1 MRDLRV
7 WSLLR
12 DAIESGGS
20 AVLMVVVESIGSSP
34 GRVGFKMAVAVDG
47 RMAGSIG
54 GGIMEHKLVELA
66 LERLRSGRPL
76 WEVKRQVHSKE
87 APTDQS
93 GMICSGEQTIA
104 ILQLHSVH
112 LNAVSEAIAF
122 LEFGNPILLKISNEG
137 LDIHIAGS
145 SNSRVLF
152 SKADSNQWTY
162 EEVSAPSLVAHVVG
176 AGHVGLEMCK
186 ILAGLDYLVINYD
199 DRPVLNTLEANAF
212 AHKKVV
218 TEYPLL
224 GELIPSGPEHF
235 VILMTFGYRT
245 DEVALR
251 ALIGREF
258 GYLGMMGSEAK
269 VAKMM
274 ASLRAD
280 GIDEAWLQSIKSPAG
295 LIPHC
300 KTPAEIALSIAAE
313 MVAAR
318 NGKITNMLP

>member
-34 GRVGFKMAVAVDG
+34 GRVAFKMAVAADG

-66 LERLRSGRPL
+66 LERLRSGRPI

-104 ILQLHSVH
+104 LLQLHSGH
-112 LNAVSEAIAF
+112 LHAVAETIAF
-122 LEFGNPILLKISNEG
+122 LESGNPILLKISNEG

-145 SNSRVLF
+145 SIARPHF
-152 SKADSNQWTY
+152 SKVDSDQWTY

-199 DRPVLNTLEANAF
+199 DRPGLNTLEANAF

-251 ALIGREF
+251 ALIDREF

-280 GIDEAWLQSIKSPAG
+280 GIDEAWLHSIKSPAG